1 VASALITLQILAT
14 LLLLYPP
21 VSGWRAAGTQWGTL
35 EMKQAVAHHIL
46 TAFPGLVLAVF
57 AHAMSLFYFIGT
69 GRTVK
74 DARKDYPEI
83 VTEADVAETVRFKR
97 LTSGLFT
104 FAIFGMIAAPVSGGP
119 LLVQVG
125 GPETGW
131 LRLHL
136 VIVTGVL
143 LLQLFTAFRA
153 ITTIA
158 ANVRLLQA
166 IDGRFEGTGAER
178 PAAH

>member
-1 VASALITLQILAT
+1 MASALITLQILST

-21 VSGWRAAGTQWGTL
+21 VSGWRASATEWGTL
-35 EMKQAVAHHIL
+35 EMKQRVAHHIL

-74 DARKDYPEI
+74 DAHKDHPEI
-83 VTEADVAETVRFKR
+83 VTAADVAETVRFKR

-125 GPETGW
+125 GPSTGW

-136 VIVTGVL
+136 AIVAGVL
-143 LLQLFTAFRA
+143 LLHGFAAFRG
-153 ITTIA
+153 ITTIVE
-158 ANVRLLQA
+158 NVRLLQA
-166 IDGRFEGTGAER
+166 IDDRFDGTGAER